1 MKKSFLLLFFTI
13 IFCVVGFSKTDS
25 MNDVSSIDSIIK
37 ALYNV
42 VSGPAGENRNWDRMR
57 TLFMPGAGMVSTGF
71 RNDGSPSANIITVE
85 TYIAIIG
92 PQLVKLGFFETEIGR
107 KLEKF
112 GNMAHVYSAYE
123 SRNKKDDKL
132 PFLRGIN
139 DIQLWYD
146 GSRWWV
152 VNIMWQPETKD
163 YPIPKEYIED

>member
-25 MNDVSSIDSIIK
+25 IPANLNDVSSIDSIIK

-85 TYIAIIG
+85 NYIAIIG
-92 PQLVKLGFFETEIGR
+92 PQLVKLGFFDTEIGR
-107 KLEKF
+107 KL
-112 GNMAHVYSAYE
+112 
-123 SRNKKDDKL
+123 
-132 PFLRGIN
+132 
-139 DIQLWYD
+139 
-146 GSRWWV
+146 
-152 VNIMWQPETKD
+152 
-163 YPIPKEYIED
+163 